1 METLRSICHTKK
13 FGSFTK
19 VMYQDSMWIG
29 MSIGQTDSL
38 IEAFIEEMRLCLPD
52 DIDLL
57 PTSTTQVSRIDD
69 WITDSWIYTDKD
81 GNPCEL
87 KVFFINE
94 QLRHFGFY
102 IHYK

>member
-1 METLRSICHTKK
+1 METLRSIYHTER

-19 VMYQDSMWIG
+19 VMYQDSIWIG
-29 MSIGQTDSL
+29 ASIGQTDS
-38 IEAFIEEMRLCLPD
+38 FIEEVRLCLPD

-57 PTSTTQVSRIDD
+57 PTSTTQETLIDD
-69 WITDSWIYTDKD
+69 WIIDSWIYKDKD

-87 KVFFINE
+87 KVFFMNE

-102 IHYK
+102 LHYK